1 MFDNKR
7 ETLCQ
12 KKSVLH
18 CSISQLQ
25 HNSNNGKV
33 RPVICPCI
41 YPFTLRPPAIYKC
54 SVNKLCKHSGIISAA
69 VLTCYIHSIKHF

>member
-33 RPVICPCI
+33 RPVIFLAFI
-41 YPFTLRPPAIYKC
+41 YSHYDHRPFTNALWTSCANI
-54 SVNKLCKHSGIISAA
+54 
-69 VLTCYIHSIKHF
+69 